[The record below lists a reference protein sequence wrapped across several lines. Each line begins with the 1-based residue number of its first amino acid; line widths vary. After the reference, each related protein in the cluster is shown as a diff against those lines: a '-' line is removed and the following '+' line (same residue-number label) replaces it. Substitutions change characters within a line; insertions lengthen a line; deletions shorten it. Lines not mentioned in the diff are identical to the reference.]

1 MAFTTLAKKD
11 WRLLLDG
18 SKTCEEA
25 LGKFPSY
32 ANVETIGNWT
42 KEVYGRNWESDQNII
57 TARLLKLKFCTL
69 PQSHPAS
76 EELYFYIL
84 ELEHHSYH
92 HTIIPTIILLGLK
105 LGIPR

>member
-1 MAFTTLAKKD
+1 MVTLAKKD

-42 KEVYGRNWESDQNII
+42 KEVYGRNWESDQKLIKL
-57 TARLLKLKFCTL
+57 TAPTL
-69 PQSHPAS
+69 DCR
-76 EELYFYIL
+76 
-84 ELEHHSYH
+84 HSAPC
-92 HTIIPTIILLGLK
+92 I
-105 LGIPR
+105 

>member
-25 LGKFPSY
+25 LSKFPSY
-32 ANVETIGNWT
+32 ANVETIGDWT
-42 KEVYGRNWESDQNII
+42 KEVYGKNWESDQNII
-57 TARLLKLKFCTL
+57 TARLLKLNICTL

-76 EELYFYIL
+76 E
-84 ELEHHSYH
+84 
-92 HTIIPTIILLGLK
+92 GV
-105 LGIPR
+105 